1 MSPGLFTI
9 PLPVSGE
16 IHRVKLRFVRCQSPC
31 AVSAEETVLVV
42 PEGVSLFL
50 EIRAAQMQCE
60 KGHRTGLV
68 LQNQLPGGASHSVHY
83 LSLPQDRLV
92 ARPRTPPPPP
102 TPRHEEQ
109 GTRNGRCG
117 YDRQQPAKW
126 LSSTSQ

>member
-92 ARPRTPPPPP
+92 GRAPPGGRAARGGPAPHPP
-102 TPRHEEQ
+102 TPPDPPPR
-109 GTRNGRCG
+109 GTRNEER
-117 YDRQQPAKW
+117 KMW
-126 LSSTSQ
+126 L